1 LKVKNLRSFR
11 IPSGTFYHF
20 SLAFLR
26 IPGCPCGGKK
36 REDLDED
43 LHYAIRR
50 FGALNVAIFVF
61 VEAAALLLWKLST
74 TDLVSSM
81 AAKQSRE
88 FS

>member
-1 LKVKNLRSFR
+1 LQ
-11 IPSGTFYHF
+11 
-20 SLAFLR
+20 
-26 IPGCPCGGKK
+26 
-36 REDLDED
+36 
-43 LHYAIRR
+43 YAIRR
-50 FGALNVAIFVF
+50 FGALNVAIVVF